1 MVSNTST
8 LAPAPLAGSAE
19 GVRQMALTLRRHV
32 VRMAFTSGTSH
43 VGGGLSAADI
53 LAVLYFGVLRVRPA
67 EPAWPQRDRFILSK
81 GHAAA
86 IWYAAL
92 AERGFFPVEQLS
104 TYRQP
109 DAALQ
114 GHPEL
119 GRPPGIEFMSGSLGH
134 GLPGALGMALGARLA
149 GHDGRAYAL
158 LGDGELQEGLVWE
171 AALSAPKFR
180 AGNLC
185 GIIDYNHLQS
195 GGSVDTIAP
204 LEPLAAK
211 WRAFNWHVEE
221 VDGHDVVALLAAFER
236 FTTRANGDQPTL
248 LLCHTVKGKG
258 VSFMEHD
265 NKWHGAPPNEEE
277 FHRAMAELGEEVAR

>member
-1 MVSNTST
+1 MISSTSPVT
-8 LAPAPLAGSAE
+8 PASRADRATDIRE
-19 GVRQMALTLRRHV
+19 KALTLRRHV
-32 VRMAFTSGTSH
+32 VRMAYESRTSH

-53 LAVLYFGVLRVRPA
+53 LAVLYFGVLRVRPE
-67 EPAWPQRDRFILSK
+67 EPSWPARDRFILSK

-92 AERGFFPVEQLS
+92 AERGFFPVAQLA

-109 DAALQ
+109 GTDLQ

-158 LGDGELQEGLVWE
+158 LGDGEIQEGLVWE

-185 GIIDYNHLQS
+185 AILDYNHLQS
-195 GGSVDTIAP
+195 GGAVESISP
-204 LEPLAAK
+204 LEPLADK

-221 VDGHDVVALLAAFER
+221 LDGHDVVALLGAFER
-236 FTTRANGDQPTL
+236 FQARASGDQPTL

-265 NKWHGAPPNEEE
+265 NKWHGSPPDEED
-277 FHRAMAELGEEVAR
+277 FRRAMAELGGEAAQ

>member
-1 MVSNTST
+1 MVSD
-8 LAPAPLAGSAE
+8 AVIAAPLQSAAAL
-19 GVRQMALTLRRHV
+19 RQVARTLRRHV
-32 VRMAFTSGTSH
+32 VRMAFESGTSH

-53 LAVLYFGVLRVRPA
+53 LAVLYFAVLRVRPA
-67 EPAWPQRDRFILSK
+67 DPAWPARDRFILSK

-92 AERGFFPVEQLS
+92 AERGYFPVEQLA
-104 TYRQP
+104 TYRRP
-109 DAALQ
+109 GTALQ

-119 GRPPGIEFMSGSLGH
+119 GRPPGVEFMSGSLGH
-134 GLPGALGMALGARLA
+134 GLPGALGMALGAKLA
-149 GHDGRAYAL
+149 GHDARAFAL
-158 LGDGELQEGLVWE
+158 LGDGEIQEGIVWE

-185 GIIDYNHLQS
+185 AILDYNHLQS
-195 GGSVDTIAP
+195 GGAVDTIAP

-221 VDGHDVVALLAAFER
+221 VDGHDVGALLAAFER
-236 FTTRANGDQPTL
+236 FVARAGGAQPTF

-265 NKWHGAPPNEEE
+265 NKWHGSPPNEDE
-277 FHRAMAELGEEVAR
+277 FRCALAELDAEPAR